1 MISELSLTSTKTN
14 LKCCMSFF
22 EEIWYQLKKFIISWW
37 IQMCILVSVHKQ
49 TVNNGELSNWK
60 SFGKCLRKAISILIL
75 IEMCYK
81 VFQTI
86 ENALLSNIVSDAL
99 PHLRIRMHISNANI
113 IFDVIP

>member
-1 MISELSLTSTKTN
+1 
-14 LKCCMSFF
+14 
-22 EEIWYQLKKFIISWW
+22 
-37 IQMCILVSVHKQ
+37 MCILVLVHKQ
-49 TVNNGELSNWK
+49 TVNNRELSNWK

-86 ENALLSNIVSDAL
+86 ENVLLSNIVSEAL

-113 IFDVIP
+113 IFDVLLVTKNIASYSVLNDTSFINHALQ